1 MRKRL
6 TKNFHEDE
14 FYCKCQACQDA
25 SNGIGDS
32 TRVYVKLDFGFVHML
47 QKARNI
53 AGIPFVF
60 NSAYRCHAHN
70 KAVGSRADSAHPKG
84 SAVDIKNSGYKE
96 RFIIVAALIEAG
108 FTRIKIYQN
117 HIHADIDPS
126 KPSPYLEVD

>member
-6 TKNFHEDE
+6 TKNFHDDE
-14 FYCKCQACQDA
+14 FYCKCKACQEVA
-25 SNGIGDS
+25 AGREGAG
-32 TRVYVKLDFGFVHML
+32 RVILQLNFGLIHML

-53 AGIPFVF
+53 AGIPFVIT
-60 NSAYRCHAHN
+60 SGYRCHAHN

-84 SAVDIKNSGYKE
+84 LAVDIKYSGYKE